1 MNLWMLCALM
11 PMLTFVILVLAERRA
26 SSRVPS
32 TLAPAA
38 GYSRADWFLNL
49 SGFFMQGLVVPL
61 AGLALALFVFPVVA
75 PSLHQSLH
83 IGFAGAFLLNFVVVD
98 FFYYL
103 QHRAFHQIPMLWKLH
118 APHHFSP
125 TVDVWATSRNAL
137 MTHFLFVYMLL
148 SPILAYLCD
157 VTEGFFAGAMLTA
170 SLDLFRHARINVR
183 VPVLDAILIMPADH
197 HRHHD
202 ADKPE
207 ANYGANLNVWDKLF
221 GTFEISERFPSVY
234 AGSHQP
240 SFQSQL
246 LFPWRST

>member
-1 MNLWMLCALM
+1 MNMWMLCAFL
-11 PMLTFVILVLAERRA
+11 PMFTFVILVFAERRA
-26 SSRVPS
+26 AS
-32 TLAPAA
+32 TVTPTA
-38 GYSRADWFLNL
+38 GYSRADWLLNL
-49 SGFFMQGLVVPL
+49 SGFFMQGLVIPL
-61 AGLALALFVFPVVA
+61 AGLALASFTFPAVA
-75 PSLHQSLH
+75 PGLHRSLR

-98 FFYYL
+98 FLYYL
-103 QHRAFHQIPMLWKLH
+103 QHRAFHQIPLLWKLH

-137 MTHFLFVYMLL
+137 MTHFLFVYMLV

-170 SLDLFRHARINVR
+170 SLDLFRHARINFA
-183 VPVLDAILIMPADH
+183 VPILDSILIMPGEH

-207 ANYGANLNVWDKLF
+207 ANYGANLKCWDKLF
-221 GTFEISERFPSVY
+221 GTFEKAEQFPTVY
-234 AGSHQP
+234 AGSSRP
-240 SFQSQL
+240 SFQTQL